1 MSIKVLVDAVSSED
15 IQKIL
20 EYYNQNKSLE
30 DEPLQRLDRFEGGF
44 QICLPEMKD
53 VMCDSNKKIKQLRWH
68 NGYLVSFYYI
78 GFTYI
83 EQDLL
88 HRSLSYVL
96 GEENVILEGSL

>member
-1 MSIKVLVDAVSSED
+1 MQIKVLIDTINSDD

-20 EYYNQNKSLE
+20 DYYNQNKSLD

-78 GFTYI
+78 GFNDN

-88 HRSLSYVL
+88 YRSLIQAL
-96 GEENVILEGSL
+96 GEENVMLERSQ

>member
-1 MSIKVLVDAVSSED
+1 MPIKVLVDTISSED

-20 EYYNQNKSLE
+20 NYYNQNKSLD

-68 NGYLVSFYYI
+68 NGYLVPSYYI
-78 GFTYI
+78 GFNDN

-88 HRSLSYVL
+88 YRSLVL
-96 GEENVILEGSL
+96 VVGEENVILEGSR